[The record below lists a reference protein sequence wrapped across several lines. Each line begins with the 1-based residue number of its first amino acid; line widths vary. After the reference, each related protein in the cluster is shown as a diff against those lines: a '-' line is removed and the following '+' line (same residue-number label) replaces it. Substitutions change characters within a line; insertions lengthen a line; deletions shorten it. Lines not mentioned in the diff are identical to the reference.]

1 MTMTTRITLITSS
14 GDWTTASECN
24 PGDVVATESGKAYLV
39 AQLPAAGRIYIQT
52 DFVASE
58 SDVTLPVR
66 RIGRVE
72 VGVRDENCSQVRCAG
87 ADAPGEKT
95 EPAKVAEKGQ

>member
-1 MTMTTRITLITSS
+1 MTMTTRITLTTSS
-14 GDWTTASECN
+14 GDWTSASECN
-24 PGDVVATESGKAYLV
+24 PGEVVETESGKAYIV
-39 AQLPAAGRIYIQT
+39 VQLADGGRIFNQT

-72 VGVRDENCSQVRCAG
+72 VGVRDE
-87 ADAPGEKT
+87 D
-95 EPAKVAEKGQ
+95 

>member
-1 MTMTTRITLITSS
+1 MDMSVPTTAATAYREQIMTMTTRITLITSS

-24 PGDVVATESGKAYLV
+24 PGDVVETESGKAYIV
-39 AQLPAAGRIYIQT
+39 VQRADGGRIYIQT

-72 VGVRDENCSQVRCAG
+72 VGVRDE
-87 ADAPGEKT
+87 D
-95 EPAKVAEKGQ
+95 